1 MNYKYLYINS
11 PIWVQN
17 LMITVYGYIL
27 FKQRYGSVYKKTY
40 KKLINRKYL
49 NFNDELIK
57 QENELQ
63 LFLKKVVISS
73 KFYAD
78 LYQHIDI
85 STIKNIEDLE
95 LLPIVDKEN
104 FRENIDSIYTLKE
117 KEAIVSYTGGTT
129 GKSLKILFDTSDFQK
144 RMAYLDAFKYKCG
157 IENPITIR
165 KATFSGRDLSI
176 NAKSKVFWRTNYTY
190 NQRIYS
196 TFDLNDV
203 SIPYYINNLNSF
215 KPKVIN
221 GFVSAIFEIADY
233 IFRNSIVLDFTP
245 VAIFTTSETLLPFH
259 REMIEKVFNA
269 PIFNQYASAEGAPF
283 ITECKHNNL
292 HYNLDSG
299 VIEELKSSF
308 GNQMVVTSFT
318 SSGTPLIRYNI
329 EDCITFKKG
338 TCECGSIH
346 PLVEKIEG
354 RSVDYL
360 FSEEKGKVSLS
371 HLADVIKGIPNSIK
385 KMQFIQENKEY
396 IVVLIK
402 IDAKKYLAIHLE
414 EIKKELKIRFGNKMK
429 IDVKIVN
436 DIPREK
442 SGKYLLIKNK
452 GIIN

>member
-1 MNYKYLYINS
+1 
-11 PIWVQN
+11 
-17 LMITVYGYIL
+17 MITVYGYIL

-57 QENELQ
+57 QENKLQ